1 MQPTI
6 PNPVRGGPSGFH
18 SPAVTRPTGQP
29 APAFGVQGGHG
40 PAPAM
45 VTPQP
50 GSQSQAWGDVRSSN
64 ANSSANSSAN
74 PIPSAT
80 PATPGVGVFLDDA
93 GEEVNTQYNA
103 LLAELWKGG
112 IVPELRLV
120 ALMNFRTFNHLT
132 INNAMRLLR
141 VDIAIALM
149 GRAPDDYAAAAS
161 SLRPMVACDIPSFY
175 DGFLLYGATV
185 ANATL
190 ANVDFGGGAL
200 QAELAFL
207 PALGALPAQPSRSPQ
222 QSVQQSVQ
230 QPPPQAQQFSSPPS
244 HSPLPA
250 RRDIVPQHTVP
261 RLVLNGT
268 GPAQQRK
275 QPAQSQ

>member
-1 MQPTI
+1 MQPTLTD
-6 PNPVRGGPSGFH
+6 PLRGSPPGFH
-18 SPAVTRPTGQP
+18 TQPVTLPTGQP

-40 PAPAM
+40 PVPVM

-50 GSQSQAWGDVRSSN
+50 GGHSQAWGD
-64 ANSSANSSAN
+64 APPAN
-74 PIPSAT
+74 PMSFAM
-80 PATPGVGVFLDDA
+80 PGSDVFFDDSSD
-93 GEEVNTQYNA
+93 EVNTQYNA
-103 LLAELWKGG
+103 LLSELWKGG

-141 VDIAIALM
+141 VDIAMALM

-161 SLRPMVACDIPSFY
+161 TLRPMVACDIPPFY

-185 ANATL
+185 ANANL

-207 PALGALPAQPSRSPQ
+207 PALGALPAQLSQSPQ
-222 QSVQQSVQ
+222 STQQSPQQSVQ

-261 RLVLNGT
+261 RLVLNGP